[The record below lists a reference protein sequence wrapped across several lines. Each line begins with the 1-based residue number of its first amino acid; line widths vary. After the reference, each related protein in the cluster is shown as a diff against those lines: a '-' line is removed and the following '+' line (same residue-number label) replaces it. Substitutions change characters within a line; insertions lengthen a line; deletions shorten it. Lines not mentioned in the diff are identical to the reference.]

1 MRRMLTIVLAGMLL
15 SCIPSA
21 AQRFS
26 VSTNLLGY
34 ACLGTLNADVSL
46 SVSQNWSLTA
56 GVKYNPFTFGADDP
70 ENQMQLRQRAFSFGA
85 RMWPW
90 HNASGWW
97 FAGKLRVQ
105 EYNMGGLISRETR
118 EGDRYGAGLYAGYTH
133 MLSAHF
139 NIEFGLGLWGGLDF
153 YRKYSC
159 QSCGVTT
166 GSGKALFLLPD
177 DIMISI
183 AYVF

>member
-1 MRRMLTIVLAGMLL
+1 MRRMFIVVLAGMML

-97 FAGKLRVQ
+97 LAGKLRYQ
-105 EYNMGGLISRETR
+105 EYNLGGILTRETE
-118 EGDRYGAGLYAGYTH
+118 EGDKAGFGMYAGYTL
-133 MLSAHF
+133 MVSRHF
-139 NIEFGLGLWGGLDF
+139 NVEFGLGLWSGAAW
-153 YRKYSC
+153 YKKYSC
-159 QSCGVTT
+159 QSCGLTIEN
-166 GSGKALFLLPD
+166 GRKWFLHPD
-177 DIMISI
+177 DLMISL